1 MPKTIHTAA
10 YRELIKRMR
19 SRREELGLSQSHVAA
34 KVGRDRSWLQRI
46 EVCERRAD
54 FLETVDLLQ
63 VLGIDLTEAV
73 AIVQKKP

>member
-1 MPKTIHTAA
+1 MPKSIHTAA
-10 YRELIKRMR
+10 YRALIKLMR
-19 SRREELGLSQSHVAA
+19 GRREELGLSQSQVAA

-54 FLETVDLLQ
+54 FLETLDLLR
-63 VLGIDLTEAV
+63 VLGIDLAEAV